1 LSDIYLQLEVV
12 EREYIKEKKA
22 TAKDFEV
29 FHEMCL
35 STLVLS
41 RIL

>member
-1 LSDIYLQLEVV
+1 MFLILFQLEVV

-29 FHEMCL
+29 FL
-35 STLVLS
+35 L
-41 RIL
+41 